1 MVLGETRVNFGGR
14 IATVQRSDVRPPD
27 TAPRRGLRV
36 RLYAALVLLDAAAI
50 FLAFMVGSL
59 VRFGELGNGD
69 PIDFAI
75 VIIPVYVGIALN
87 SGAYAIDVLRT
98 VRLGVARACGALAFT
113 LAAVAL
119 IAYYLR
125 AEQDVSRLAVGTG
138 MGVSFVFLVLFR
150 NGFDQLIQRTWG
162 GVMTTEMV
170 ILDEV
175 MVQTPRHARVLDAA
189 AENLRPNSNDPMM
202 LDRLARR
209 LRGVDRVVVACRPDA
224 ERSWAMLLKGCNI
237 QGEVVATEFDAVG
250 AIGLSSLCDRTT
262 LVVSTGPLNLRNRVV
277 KRLFDLAF
285 TVPAVFMLAP
295 MMVLVAL
302 AIVIDSG
309 GPIFFRQKRVG
320 RGNALFDV
328 YKFRSMRTEACDVSG
343 DTSTR
348 RDDDR
353 VTRVGAFIRK
363 TSIDEL
369 PQLLN
374 VLFGSMS
381 LVGPRPHALGSLA
394 GQQLFWEVD
403 ERYWHR
409 HALKPGIT
417 GLAQVRGY
425 RGATLKRDDLT
436 RRLQADLEYIAG
448 WSVWRD
454 FAILLSTVR
463 VVVHK
468 NAY

>member
-1 MVLGETRVNFGGR
+1 MHVNFGSN
-14 IATVQRSDVRPPD
+14 IATGQQSSTRPAD
-27 TAPRRGLRV
+27 ATPRRGLRV
-36 RLYAALVLLDAAAI
+36 RLYAALVALDAAAI
-50 FLAFMVGSL
+50 FAAFIIGSL
-59 VRFGELGNGD
+59 IKFGELDNRD
-69 PIDFAI
+69 ALDFAI
-75 VIIPVYVGIALN
+75 VIIPVYIGIALN
-87 SGAYAIDVLRT
+87 SGAYAIDVLQT
-98 VRLGVARACGALAFT
+98 VRLGVARSCGALAFT
-113 LAAVAL
+113 IAAVIL
-119 IAYYLR
+119 ITYYLR
-125 AEQDVSRLAVGTG
+125 TEQNVSRLAIGTG
-138 MGVSFVFLVLFR
+138 MGASFVLLALFR
-150 NGFDQLIQRTWG
+150 TGFDRVIQRAWG

-189 AENLRPNSNDPMM
+189 AEDLRPNSNDPLM

-262 LVVSTGPLNLRNRVV
+262 LIVSTGPLNLRNRVI
-277 KRLFDLAF
+277 KRIFDLAF
-285 TVPAVFMLAP
+285 TVPAVFILAP
-295 MMVLVAL
+295 MMMLVAL
-302 AIVIDSG
+302 AIMLDSG

-328 YKFRSMRTEACDVSG
+328 YKFRSMRADACDASG
-343 DTSTR
+343 DTSTM
-348 RDDDR
+348 RDDNR
-353 VTRVGAFIRK
+353 ITRVGAFIRK

-394 GQQLFWEVD
+394 GQELFWEID